1 LEFENMKYAIP
12 MLLIIAIGLFI
23 AVVDE
28 LTRKRRLRLYWRR
41 ACVGADWRRCFP
53 DASKE
58 EIRSFL
64 QLFSD
69 AFMFDRKNR
78 LKFTPQDKLMDV
90 YRLMYPLGNFAD
102 AMELETFADT
112 LDRQYEVDL
121 TTLDSWEHI
130 TLGQLF
136 EMTRNKKLHAIVK

>member
-1 LEFENMKYAIP
+1 MCNFSFPEIFDFPARCASRKKVP
-12 MLLIIAIGLFI
+12 LIL
-23 AVVDE
+23 V
-28 LTRKRRLRLYWRR
+28 
-41 ACVGADWRRCFP
+41 
-53 DASKE
+53 
-58 EIRSFL
+58 
-64 QLFSD
+64 D

-90 YRLMYPLGNFAD
+90 YRLMYPPGNFCD

-121 TTLDSWEHI
+121 ATLDSWEHI